1 MQKSVWNMELL
12 GRFQH
17 FFVSKGW
24 FSMSK
29 VERKEL
35 VTQMRIV
42 NILFT
47 GTNGA
52 KFMTIW
58 ICQFLE
64 NCDTILGIKKVSIS
78 IFDILY

>member
-1 MQKSVWNMELL
+1 MEL

-17 FFVSKGW
+17 FVTKGW
-24 FSMSK
+24 NSMSK

-47 GTNGA
+47 GTNG
-52 KFMTIW
+52 
-58 ICQFLE
+58 
-64 NCDTILGIKKVSIS
+64 
-78 IFDILY
+78 